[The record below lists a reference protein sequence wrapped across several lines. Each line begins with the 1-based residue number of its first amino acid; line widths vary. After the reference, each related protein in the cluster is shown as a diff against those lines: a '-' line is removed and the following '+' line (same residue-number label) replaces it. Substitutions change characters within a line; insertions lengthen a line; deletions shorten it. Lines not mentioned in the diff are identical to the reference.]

1 MASRLQRLWCAVSLR
16 LPGAL
21 PVLVVFLL
29 FLTIYGL
36 TAGTSLGRHSLA
48 PHFVYLAESFLHG
61 RLDLRHVPDPPYDLT
76 PFAGRWYVSF
86 PPLPSLL
93 MVLPVAIRG
102 LAVSDIAFSVLLGA
116 ISLVF
121 LYIALTRL
129 GIQDTEARIWL
140 CLLLG
145 LGTPLWYCAALGSV
159 WYTAHVAAVT
169 CLCLYSL
176 EVVGQNRPI
185 LAGLW
190 LGLGFLSRAPTLLA
204 FPLSLTVGLN
214 RSHSSRTRMRFTLLF
229 ALGVAPA
236 LLGQAAY
243 NWARFGDPFEF
254 GYRWMNSPG
263 PLLERQVAWGQF
275 SLHFL
280 PENLYTLL
288 VRPPLASPTPPHV
301 APDPWGM
308 GLLFTCPALL
318 LALPTLAKV
327 AGARCRAAFHSRRT
341 RRQVRKPALRL
352 ALPTLAKVAGARCR
366 AAFHS
371 RRTRQQVRKPA
382 LRTPI
387 LRRWRGNPK
396 TTHYL
401 AHESIHSPESSL
413 EPSSGSLCLGL
424 WLSILFVTIPS
435 LLYFNT
441 GSYQF
446 GYRFALDWLPLA
458 VLLVALGTGGQL
470 RWWGKGLIVASVLM
484 HLWGVLWMYPN
495 FNGQPWHVQY
505 VELARHLHPR

>member
-1 MASRLQRLWCAVSLR
+1 MASRLQRLRCAVSSR

-21 PVLVVFLL
+21 PVLAVFLL
-29 FLTIYGL
+29 FLAIYGL

-48 PHFVYLAESFLHG
+48 PHFVYLAESFLRG

-93 MVLPVAIRG
+93 MVLPVAIGG
-102 LAVSDIAFSVLLGA
+102 LAVSDVAFSVLLGA
-116 ISLVF
+116 TSLVF
-121 LYIALTRL
+121 LYVALVRL

-159 WYTAHVAAVT
+159 WYTAHVVAVT
-169 CLCLYSL
+169 CLCLYGL
-176 EVVGQNRPI
+176 EVVGQNRPT

-204 FPLSLTVGLN
+204 FPLSLTVGLH
-214 RSHSSRTRMRFTLLF
+214 RSHSLRGRMHFLLLF
-229 ALGVAPA
+229 VLGVAPA

-243 NWARFGDPFEF
+243 NWARFSDPFEF

-263 PLLERQVAWGQF
+263 PLLERQAAWGQF

-288 VRPPLASPTPPHV
+288 IRPPLVSPVSPHV

-308 GLLFTCPALL
+308 GLLFACPALL

-327 AGARCRAAFHSRRT
+327 AGAQRRAAFHSRHT
-341 RRQVRKPALRL
+341 RRQIWKLALRL
-352 ALPTLAKVAGARCR
+352 LT
-366 AAFHS
+366 
-371 RRTRQQVRKPA
+371 
-382 LRTPI
+382 
-387 LRRWRGNPK
+387 LRRLRGDAK
-396 TTHYL
+396 MTHAL
-401 AHESIHSPESSL
+401 ANEGVHSPESSP
-413 EPSSGSLCLGL
+413 EPWFGSLCLGL

-435 LLYFNT
+435 LLYYNT

-458 VLLVALGTGGQL
+458 VLLVALGTGGRL
-470 RWWGKGLIVASVLM
+470 RWWGKGLIAASVLM

-505 VELARHLHPR
+505 VELARHLLHR

>member
-1 MASRLQRLWCAVSLR
+1 MVSRLQRLWRTISLR
-16 LPGAL
+16 PSGVL
-21 PVLVVFLL
+21 PVSVVFFI
-29 FLTIYGL
+29 FLTVYGL
-36 TAGTSLGRHSLA
+36 TAGASLGRHSLA
-48 PHFVYLAESFLHG
+48 PHFVYLAESLLHG
-61 RLDLRHVPDPPYDLT
+61 RLDLLHIPDPPYDLT

-93 MVLPVAIRG
+93 MLPPVAIGG
-102 LAVSDIAFSVLLGA
+102 LAISDIAFSVLLGA
-116 ISLVF
+116 VSLAF
-121 LYIALTRL
+121 LYNALARL
-129 GIQDTEARIWL
+129 GIQNTASRIWL

-169 CLCLYSL
+169 CLCLYCL

-185 LAGLW
+185 PAGLW
-190 LGLGFLSRAPTLLA
+190 LGLGFLSRAPVLLA
-204 FPLSLTVGLN
+204 FPLSLTVGLH
-214 RSHSSRTRMRFTLLF
+214 RDHSVRRRMRFLFLF

-243 NWARFGDPFEF
+243 NWARFGHPFEF
-254 GYRWMNSPG
+254 GYRWMDSPG
-263 PLLERQVAWGQF
+263 PLMERQAAWGQF

-288 VRPPLASPTPPHV
+288 VRPPLVSLAPFHV

-318 LALPTLAKV
+318 LALPALAKV
-327 AGARCRAAFHSRRT
+327 VSSRWWAAFHTDEGVHDPDS
-341 RRQVRKPALRL
+341 
-352 ALPTLAKVAGARCR
+352 
-366 AAFHS
+366 
-371 RRTRQQVRKPA
+371 
-382 LRTPI
+382 
-387 LRRWRGNPK
+387 
-396 TTHYL
+396 
-401 AHESIHSPESSL
+401 SP
-413 EPSSGSLCLGL
+413 EPSSGSLCTCPETTPYSCGVLRPIHVPKYQGINGQVLCLGL
-424 WLSILFVTIPS
+424 WLSILFVQIPS

-446 GYRFALDWLPLA
+446 GYRFALDWLPLG
-458 VLLVALGTGGQL
+458 VLLVALGTGGRL
-470 RWWGKGLIVASVLM
+470 RWWGRGLIVASILM

-505 VELARHLHPR
+505 IELARHLYSR